1 MLILRKHG
9 LLETQKDVDA
19 FCMEGR
25 PAFLISSLTTN
36 LHPVADDG
44 AITYHVDVKQYDVA
58 LWRNKRK
65 TK

>member
-36 LHPVADDG
+36 LHPPADDG
-44 AITYHVDVKQYDVA
+44 AITYHVDVKQYDVT
-58 LWRNKRK
+58 LWRKKRK